1 MKIII
6 VGAGEV
12 GFHIASSLYL
22 NNDVVVIDIDED
34 ACARADELDV
44 QVIQGNGANVS
55 ILEHLINDADLLV
68 AVTGSDELN
77 IVTCTTAKLISPLH
91 KQLKT
96 MARVT
101 NPDYIDRPVATRTQV
116 GIDVMICPELA
127 LASEVAEILSM
138 PSAIDAEVFA
148 DGKVKMMEFVVSDES
163 DLVDKKMKDLDLS
176 ECCIVSALYRE
187 SNIIIPHGDDV
198 IHKGDH
204 VVVIGKS
211 DAMMDIGNLF
221 AGHTDSVKRVLIIG
235 GGTVGFYLAKLLEK
249 SNTSIK
255 IIEKNLDRCEAIAD
269 LLPKVLIL
277 KGNGTDIHLLKEEGV
292 QDMDVVISVT
302 DSDEKNLLC
311 ALLSK
316 QLGAKK
322 VIVRADHLDY
332 VPLFE
337 LVGVDRAVSPREA
350 TINEVLKLTMGTGI
364 EALTMIEGEKA
375 EIIEYNA
382 SSTSKVIGKPLK
394 NVPFPEGALV
404 CMVVHKGDTFVP
416 RGNYIIKEGDRVL
429 VFLLPSAHQKVE
441 RLFK

>member
-55 ILEHLINDADLLV
+55 ILERLINDADLLV

-163 DLVDKKMKDLDLS
+163 ILLTKK
-176 ECCIVSALYRE
+176 
-187 SNIIIPHGDDV
+187 
-198 IHKGDH
+198 
-204 VVVIGKS
+204 
-211 DAMMDIGNLF
+211 
-221 AGHTDSVKRVLIIG
+221 
-235 GGTVGFYLAKLLEK
+235 
-249 SNTSIK
+249 
-255 IIEKNLDRCEAIAD
+255 
-269 LLPKVLIL
+269 
-277 KGNGTDIHLLKEEGV
+277 
-292 QDMDVVISVT
+292 
-302 DSDEKNLLC
+302 
-311 ALLSK
+311 
-316 QLGAKK
+316 
-322 VIVRADHLDY
+322 
-332 VPLFE
+332 
-337 LVGVDRAVSPREA
+337 
-350 TINEVLKLTMGTGI
+350 
-364 EALTMIEGEKA
+364 
-375 EIIEYNA
+375 
-382 SSTSKVIGKPLK
+382 
-394 NVPFPEGALV
+394 
-404 CMVVHKGDTFVP
+404 
-416 RGNYIIKEGDRVL
+416 
-429 VFLLPSAHQKVE
+429 
-441 RLFK
+441 